1 MFDFNSIKS
10 VQIFSFMF
18 DGIIANNREIN
29 LSLEMFKLQ
38 VRFLCNEAPVFGF
51 DDILFLDLVKCILYD
66 VVKFTSVA
74 HQMLLNFTGLNLSS
88 RIIKILI
95 PMSDEKKKER
105 GCEKRFL
112 DRKFCRLLIS
122 CIHNIFYA
130 LIN

>member
-1 MFDFNSIKS
+1 VFEFNNIKS
-10 VQIFSFMF
+10 VQIFSFIF
-18 DGIIANNREIN
+18 DGIIANDREIN
-29 LSLEMFKLQ
+29 LSSEMFKLR

-51 DDILFLDLVKCILYD
+51 DDILFLNLVKCTLYD

-95 PMSDEKKKER
+95 PMSDEKKKR

-122 CIHNIFYA
+122 CIHNIFYV